1 MKVIYIMAAE
11 FTLNT
16 EELFADSLANHEL
29 DAYSSVNEAYESL
42 LINRESET
50 LLHELNDD
58 ENDFELGEVIKIDK
72 LKNTANFEILTPDPF
87 LFR

>member
-11 FTLNT
+11 FRLNT

-58 ENDFELGEVIKIDK
+58 E
-72 LKNTANFEILTPDPF
+72 KNEYNNNK
-87 LFR
+87 